1 MVFKRRDN
9 NIKFEF
15 ECIDGEI
22 LKFETVLSEDLSNKL
37 IDIGNIDHKSLSEE
51 ESKKIL
57 IKAYDQILG
66 SNAMDDIKDLVFGGD
81 DFSLADI
88 IDIGLYIVE
97 EVNEYNNKLNNLYVT
112 LNTSSGETMN
122 ALFK

>member
-1 MVFKRRDN
+1 MVFKRKNN

-15 ECIDGEI
+15 ECVDGEV

-37 IDIGNIDHKSLSEE
+37 IDIGNIDHKNLSDE

-66 SNAMDDIKDLVFGGD
+66 KNAMDDIKELVFGGD

-88 IDIGLYIVE
+88 IDIGVYIVE
-97 EVNEYNNKLNNLYVT
+97 EVNKYNEKINNLYGA
-112 LNTSSGETMN
+112 LDKPNGEKMN
-122 ALFK
+122 ALSK